1 MCADINQSLPT
12 PTGSSQPDPVVLTSS
27 GSSQTDQSA
36 PLAASGVKPVK
47 ASPTRP
53 SVEQSII
60 ADLRL
65 SRDSMARQLSAL
77 SATNNL
83 LTSFLVTK
91 THRIKKT
98 NSVATEIYRNL
109 HQFVE
114 VEQLLN
120 SDELLTVADI
130 QEILSPL
137 LAKWAQASDEK
148 EMFFYKT
155 NVCKINKKLPRA
167 RPMFQLSNLIQYLTP
182 SEKKHSYYVSDKLPD
197 LIFLVDTELHQD
209 VPQLRYLRDGHGFNT
224 IWESYL
230 TIAATI
236 FTFNILKQHPVRY
249 ATPYP
254 FPAVLDYDN
263 KQLYTEAMKNNRADL
278 DLTKN
283 PPAIREA
290 EFFRIQPL
298 QTSSPAPATQ
308 PSGSKRR
315 RN

>member
-12 PTGSSQPDPVVLTSS
+12 PAVSSQPDSVVLPSS
-27 GSSQTDQSA
+27 GSSQTAQSVSMA
-36 PLAASGVKPVK
+36 TSVAKPVK
-47 ASPTRP
+47 ASSTRP

-65 SRDSMARQLSAL
+65 SRDVMARQLSAL
-77 SATNNL
+77 SATNNQ

-98 NSVATEIYRNL
+98 NSVATEIYRNIN
-109 HQFVE
+109 QYAE

-120 SDELLTVADI
+120 SNELLTIADI

-167 RPMFQLSNLIQYLTP
+167 RPMFQLANLIQYLTP

-197 LIFLVDTELHQD
+197 LIFLVDTDLHQD

-224 IWESYL
+224 VWESYL
-230 TIAATI
+230 AITATI
-236 FTFNILKQHPVRY
+236 YTFNILKQHPVRY

-254 FPAVLDYDN
+254 FPAVLDFDN

-283 PPAIREA
+283 PPAIRGS
-290 EFFRIQPL
+290 EFFRVQPL